1 MPSSSGYL
9 RSVPQQTQPTGGG
22 SGGNKA
28 FYENDQTIIAN
39 YTITTGQNAMTA
51 GPVTINSGV
60 TVTVPSGSTWSVI

>member
-9 RSVPQQTQPTGGG
+9 RSIPQQTQPTGGA
-22 SGGNKA
+22 GNKA
-28 FYENDQTIIAN
+28 FYENDTTVAVN